1 MIVSDVFH
9 INCVP
14 NEISNIIKVCGGE
27 PVEGCGGVSCWKVD
41 YAADAIKREA
51 ASTSDILLKLTRIA
65 QQLDVYEI
73 SFTMR
78 DPPPP
83 PPPPPPKKKKKKQL
97 IYLSKSPPKKKKK
110 KKTPVNEVNSDQNML
125 FTPPPGMTT
134 HW

>member
-78 DPPPP
+78 DPPP
-83 PPPPPPKKKKKKQL
+83 
-97 IYLSKSPPKKKKK
+97 KKK
-110 KKTPVNEVNSDQNML
+110 KKTLVNEVNSDQNML
-125 FTPPPGMTT
+125 FTPPQDFFQRIVDFKQVICR
-134 HW
+134 